1 MLQVLAYKTH
11 APSGDILTGP
21 QGSGEGDPDACIT
34 DACINCNID
43 RYRRHFLRAYVR
55 EAPLGPSSKAAI
67 KVPVLAAACWVC
79 CAAQRLIGF

>member
-1 MLQVLAYKTH
+1 MAAYRFGLNITWSSYSADLLAMLQVLAYKTH

-43 RYRRHFLRAYVR
+43 RYRRHFLRA
-55 EAPLGPSSKAAI
+55 
-67 KVPVLAAACWVC
+67 
-79 CAAQRLIGF
+79 